1 MHQLTCPHC
10 GQKMKTKKL
19 VVGTV
24 LCPKCNQKFRTMAP
38 TPPTPE
44 PQRTP
49 KEKEEHIRMLIM
61 APIGAIFLLIAL
73 FVIAD
78 DPDDLESWMNPFFLA
93 PAFCGLFFLTPTM
106 FAFLRYRD
114 GRVNVDSH
122 THQTQQNASMPSQP
136 VDRTAENVVMSIF
149 GSMAVIMGVIALLFL
164 IVVLY
169 FFFIILGWISENGLP
184 FPSGF

>member
-1 MHQLTCPHC
+1 
-10 GQKMKTKKL
+10 
-19 VVGTV
+19 
-24 LCPKCNQKFRTMAP
+24 
-38 TPPTPE
+38 
-44 PQRTP
+44 
-49 KEKEEHIRMLIM
+49 M

-78 DPDDLESWMNPFFLA
+78 DPDDLESWVNPFFLA

>member
-10 GQKMKTKKL
+10 GQKLKTKKL
-19 VVGTV
+19 VMGKV
-24 LCPKCNQKFRTMAP
+24 LCPKCNKKFRTMAP
-38 TPPTPE
+38 APPTPE

-61 APIGAIFLLIAL
+61 APIGVVFLLISL
-73 FVIAD
+73 FIIAD
-78 DPDDLESWMNPFFLA
+78 DLDDLESWIHPFFLA
-93 PAFCGLFFLTPTM
+93 PAFCGLFFLTPAM
-106 FAFLRYRD
+106 FAFLRNRD

-149 GSMAVIMGVIALLFL
+149 GSMAVIMGVIALLIVIVFL
-164 IVVLY
+164 YL
-169 FFFIILGWISENGLP
+169 FFFILNWMSENTW
-184 FPSGF
+184 FW

>member
-1 MHQLTCPHC
+1 M
-10 GQKMKTKKL
+10 

-38 TPPTPE
+38 TPTTPE
-44 PQRTP
+44 PQRTQ

>member
-38 TPPTPE
+38 TPPE

-61 APIGAIFLLIAL
+61 VPIGAIFLLIAL

-78 DPDDLESWMNPFFLA
+78 DPDDLESWVNPFFLA

-184 FPSGF
+184 FPSGW

>member
-1 MHQLTCPHC
+1 M
-10 GQKMKTKKL
+10 GK
-19 VVGTV
+19 V
-24 LCPKCNQKFRTMAP
+24 LCPKCHKKFRTMPAA
-38 TPPTPE
+38 PPTPE

-61 APIGAIFLLIAL
+61 APIGVFFLFIAL

-78 DPDDLESWMNPFFLA
+78 DPDELQSWINPFFLA

-106 FAFLRYRD
+106 FAYLRYRD

-136 VDRTAENVVMSIF
+136 VDRTAENVVLSIF

-164 IVVLY
+164 IFILYVV
-169 FFFIILGWISENGLP
+169 FFTLNWMSENTLW
-184 FPSGF
+184 F

>member
-1 MHQLTCPHC
+1 M
-10 GQKMKTKKL
+10 GK
-19 VVGTV
+19 V
-24 LCPKCNQKFRTMAP
+24 LCPKCNKKFRTMPAA
-38 TPPTPE
+38 PPTPE

-49 KEKEEHIRMLIM
+49 KEKGEQIRMLIM
-61 APIGAIFLLIAL
+61 APIGVFFLLIAL

-78 DPDDLESWMNPFFLA
+78 DPDELQSWMNPFFLA

-106 FAFLRYRD
+106 FAYLRYRD

-136 VDRTAENVVMSIF
+136 VDRTAENVVLSIF

-164 IVVLY
+164 IFILYVV
-169 FFFIILGWISENGLP
+169 FFTLNWMSENTLW
-184 FPSGF
+184 F